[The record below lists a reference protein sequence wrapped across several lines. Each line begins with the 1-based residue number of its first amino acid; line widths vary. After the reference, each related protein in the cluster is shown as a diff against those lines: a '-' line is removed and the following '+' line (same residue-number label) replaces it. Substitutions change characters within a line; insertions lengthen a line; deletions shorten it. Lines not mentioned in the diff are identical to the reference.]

1 MTTRHESLP
10 SFLPAPRVIAQSSL
24 GYVAKLSRLVL
35 RAKQTRRA
43 TFRAAVIIRSGVSQL
58 YAMAGLSL
66 STAFETARVGARAAF
81 GARQCAGLAI
91 S

>member
-1 MTTRHESLP
+1 MQTHQSRQ
-10 SFLPAPRVIAQSSL
+10 PRKGVV
-24 GYVAKLSRLVL
+24 GY
-35 RAKQTRRA
+35 
-43 TFRAAVIIRSGVSQL
+43 IRSGLSRA

-81 GARQCAGLAI
+81 GDRQTGAGLSI